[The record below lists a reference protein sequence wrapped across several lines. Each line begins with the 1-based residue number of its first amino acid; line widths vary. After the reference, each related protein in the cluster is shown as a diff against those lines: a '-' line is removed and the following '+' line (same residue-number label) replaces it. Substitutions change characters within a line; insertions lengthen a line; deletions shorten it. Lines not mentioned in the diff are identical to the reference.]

1 MSVPVPNLVR
11 MRSSDE
17 VPTANIVPTSAA
29 LTQMLNEKPA
39 CWRFAAFAS
48 VLFQRWAAVEE
59 RRVRVVL
66 GCRADPSQRLG
77 THRQVALVVLE
88 YLRAGD
94 NLVKEVDV
102 FMRAPTFMGVFGDP
116 SDESTADADGIVR
129 VAHRLM
135 DFYER
140 LLELAEQCR
149 DCSVPTRYAELLR
162 ECAQLMNVPLRD
174 FGDFIDGV
182 LVRFEELR
190 ANVARG
196 LDDVW
201 LEPVPLRTTTDDHLI
216 WSILDRLNEID

>member
-1 MSVPVPNLVR
+1 MSVSVPSLVR

-66 GCRADPSQRLG
+66 GYRAGPSQLLG
-77 THRQVALVVLE
+77 TSSDVALVVLE
-88 YLRAGD
+88 CLRASD
-94 NLVKEVDV
+94 DLVDEVDA
-102 FMRAPTFMGVFGDP
+102 FMRAPTFMGVFGNP
-116 SDESTADADGIVR
+116 SDESTAEADGIVR
-129 VAHRLM
+129 TAHRLM
-135 DFYER
+135 DYYDR

-149 DCSVPTRYAELLR
+149 DCSVPTRYADLLR
-162 ECAQLMNVPLRD
+162 DCARLMNTPLRD

-196 LDDVW
+196 HDDVW
-201 LEPVPLRTTTDDHLI
+201 LDPVLLRTTTDDHLI
-216 WSILDRLNEID
+216 WSILDRLNDVE